1 MKIKKK
7 QTKVTSSNWA
17 SKLFFGALIFSSVT
31 AWSFEYQD
39 FEKKVKNPYQVRS
52 LVEKMPRKD
61 IEENLRSFLVA
72 ERPSRLIG
80 SAGHK
85 KVQDYLE
92 EKLKAANSTNATY
105 KRQEF
110 TLSDASVSK
119 EKGVNFIWEK
129 KGTTKPEEVIILMAN
144 YDTLLKDP
152 KTGKVILKGEM
163 PGADNNGSGV
173 SMLLSMME
181 IFNKLE
187 IPKTVLLVFLD
198 AEEFGAQGS
207 KEFAKSLNEGVK
219 PAGFINLTM
228 LGHDSRTTDT
238 EKKVTATG
246 DEVEVT
252 LPNGNKFTHKK
263 MTCDIIDRLV
273 RMNLESE
280 RNTTFRDALDSKYY
294 TDIAALEE
302 VWVIVWTSK
311 NTFEP
316 KREVTKSELL
326 WIALKANCYDLSGN
340 TRENWQERTVW
351 IAVWDNILSNS
362 NIWVNEKITKAEAY
376 EYMLKAGKVKTPKSS
391 NTEAMKYLGIIG
403 EDENDESTTLPREK
417 AASIILKLIRLYN
430 K

>member
-1 MKIKKK
+1 MKNTVTFIFWLLILSIFSYTSAANLEITHPTSGEVVGSQKYTFKWNCDSTHTTVELSVIHVDNWNWENATTNCTANKFEVEIDLQNLAEGNLEVQAQQATPPSTIRSNPINFKKNLWRSPIWSGTPSEEALK
-7 QTKVTSSNWA
+7 LKDDNRVCSGELCHEVKDETSSTA
-17 SKLFFGALIFSSVT
+17 ETSKK
-31 AWSFEYQD
+31 SFPP
-39 FEKKVKNPYQVRS
+39 VS
-52 LVEKMPRKD
+52 
-61 IEENLRSFLVA
+61 
-72 ERPSRLIG
+72 
-80 SAGHK
+80 
-85 KVQDYLE
+85 
-92 EKLKAANSTNATY
+92 LKAPVMPTIPTG
-105 KRQEF
+105 
-110 TLSDASVSK
+110 LS
-119 EKGVNFIWEK
+119 
-129 KGTTKPEEVIILMAN
+129 
-144 YDTLLKDP
+144 
-152 KTGKVILKGEM
+152 KT
-163 PGADNNGSGV
+163 
-173 SMLLSMME
+173 
-181 IFNKLE
+181 
-187 IPKTVLLVFLD
+187 
-198 AEEFGAQGS
+198 
-207 KEFAKSLNEGVK
+207 
-219 PAGFINLTM
+219 
-228 LGHDSRTTDT
+228 TTDT

-391 NTEAMKYLGIIG
+391 NTEAMKYLGVIG